1 MNRTKLLQAFERTAT
16 ANGYNFQSTDDRYI
30 PQLVHSYPTLW
41 LSPPLFQSM
50 EGRTHGT
57 ITYNIT
63 AHALDAGAKL
73 SPTERN
79 ARQAALEQDLLGLFS
94 TLSEED
100 FVIAVERLKIKHTS
114 QTLTASGEVAATATA
129 EVITFF

>member
-1 MNRTKLLQAFERTAT
+1 
-16 ANGYNFQSTDDRYI
+16 
-30 PQLVHSYPTLW
+30 
-41 LSPPLFQSM
+41 M